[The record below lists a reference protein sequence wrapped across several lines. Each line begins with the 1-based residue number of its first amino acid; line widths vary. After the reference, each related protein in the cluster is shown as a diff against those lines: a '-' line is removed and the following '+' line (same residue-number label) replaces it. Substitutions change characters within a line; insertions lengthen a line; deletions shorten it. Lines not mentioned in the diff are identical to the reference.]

1 MKEYFKIYLVILFS
15 VFSLICFSQ
24 MQHNSITAID
34 SFITKKIDAIYEQSK
49 VPGIYIGILQNTER
63 KYFSAGF
70 ANTAN
75 KIPFNSSMLFE
86 AGSITKTF
94 TAYILLEVLKEHHIA
109 ETTSIIDFLPDSV
122 RSNKNL
128 KTVTFYNLLNHT
140 SGLPR
145 LPDNLSA
152 TIKDQLQPY
161 ENYTIE
167 NLFSYLKTS
176 TPKPDSKSNYSNLG
190 FGLIGALAEIISK
203 KSYDDLLYKKIFLPF
218 KMISENKNQKT
229 AEDKIQGY
237 FDTAAV
243 AYWKW
248 NILGGCGKLICSAS
262 QMLSYLQYMC
272 SASNKNSLL
281 LIDSLTSPTININGP
296 VNVCRAWNTIE
307 EKDKPVIYW
316 HNGGTYGFST
326 FAAFLKNKSVA
337 VIVIVN
343 AYNKNTL
350 SDGLGIEIMNELS
363 R

>member
-15 VFSLICFSQ
+15 FLSLICFSQ
-24 MQHNSITAID
+24 MQHDSIGDID
-34 SFITKKIDAIYEQSK
+34 SFVTKRISAAYNQSK

-63 KYFSAGF
+63 KYFSAGL
-70 ANTAN
+70 ANTEN
-75 KIPFNSSMLFE
+75 KTPFNSSMLFE

-94 TAYILLEVLKEHHIA
+94 TAYILLEVLKEHHID

-122 RSNKNL
+122 RANKNL
-128 KTVTFYNLLNHT
+128 QTVTFYNLLNHT

-167 NLFSYLKTS
+167 NLFSYLKTC
-176 TPKPDSKSNYSNLG
+176 TPKPDGKSNYSNLG
-190 FGLIGALAEIISK
+190 FGLVGALAEIISK
-203 KSYDDLLYKKIFLPF
+203 KSYDDLLYEKIFLPF
-218 KMISENKNQKT
+218 KMTSENKKSKT

-237 FDTAAV
+237 FDTVAV

-272 SASNKNSLL
+272 CTSNKKSAL
-281 LIDSLTSPTININGP
+281 LIDSLTSPTININGR
-296 VNVCRAWNTIE
+296 VKVCRAWNTIE

-326 FAAFLKNKSVA
+326 FAAFLKNKGVA

-343 AYNKNTL
+343 AYNKNTI
-350 SDGLGIEIMNELS
+350 SDMLGVQIMNKLS